1 MNQNIASNHCNNNGS
16 TAIAIRKRIEVLKY
30 NQIFMSLIGIYSYRL
45 TEPTNE
51 FIKSKTAYLFVTT
64 VIAGILMS
72 IAYIL
77 VNYTDVAE
85 FQVAL
90 VAVAVIIGAA
100 QTGGAYTNVGLKM
113 KQVKVLH
120 LKLQEIVDEGD

>member
-1 MNQNIASNHCNNNGS
+1 MNPSNANQFIATKVPIISR
-16 TAIAIRKRIEVLKY
+16 RKRIEVLKY
-30 NQIFMSLIGIYSYRL
+30 NQIFMSWIGIYSYRL

-51 FIKSKTAYLFVTT
+51 FIKSKIAFLFVTT
-64 VIAGILMS
+64 VS
-72 IAYIL
+72 
-77 VNYTDVAE
+77 YTDVAE
-85 FQVAL
+85 FQVVL